1 VDAAQLTG
9 LIGLALLLLLSA
21 FLSAMRA
28 ALGSARRPVLREMAE
43 RGDRQAH
50 FAATIAEDSSRVLNT
65 FHLANVLTH
74 FLLAGVAI
82 GVFLTPALEW
92 FEARLPLSPSVSA
105 ALAYLVIVL
114 PAALAA
120 TLLADVLPETLAQR
134 DAERWA
140 MALARPAQIAMVLLA
155 PLVFLITRFRRLIP
169 APGDRDG
176 AITEQE
182 IMTLVDAGEE
192 EGAIDLDEKE
202 MIYSI
207 FQLADTL
214 AREIMVPRID
224 IVAVEVHTP
233 LDKARDIIIKAGH
246 SRIPVYEESLDQVC
260 GLLYAKDLLSVWQRG
275 EPLVELRSI
284 LRPALFVP
292 ESKRVPDLLR
302 ELRDS
307 NVHLA
312 IVIDEYGG
320 TAGLV
325 TMEDIVEEIVGEIR
339 DEYDSAEEALYET
352 VGPDEYVFDGRVN
365 LDDFNRLL
373 DVELPDELGD
383 TLGGFIYGELGKVP
397 KQGEVVVTHSL
408 RLEVTSVV
416 DRRIRKVRVRRIGP
430 SKLPPATPAPVE
442 PAIKPAERD
451 ANDA

>member
-1 VDAAQLTG
+1 
-9 LIGLALLLLLSA
+9 
-21 FLSAMRA
+21 
-28 ALGSARRPVLREMAE
+28 
-43 RGDRQAH
+43 
-50 FAATIAEDSSRVLNT
+50 
-65 FHLANVLTH
+65 
-74 FLLAGVAI
+74 
-82 GVFLTPALEW
+82 
-92 FEARLPLSPSVSA
+92 
-105 ALAYLVIVL
+105 
-114 PAALAA
+114 
-120 TLLADVLPETLAQR
+120 
-134 DAERWA
+134 
-140 MALARPAQIAMVLLA
+140 
-155 PLVFLITRFRRLIP
+155 
-169 APGDRDG
+169 
-176 AITEQE
+176 
-182 IMTLVDAGEE
+182 MTLVDAGEE